1 MDFHQSYLF
10 QNKEHQDFDQSYLL
24 QIQEFAPH
32 SGIPK
37 FSPKSD
43 WSHSSLSFS
52 FLALFS
58 LQKKNGPLQKWS
70 HTFFFNSE
78 WGLSVCSGPFFRGMW
93 GVLLFLI
100 LFMIISLN
108 FEYEYVFLI
117 IPKTTVKTLA
127 RLLELQRQ
135 LLFFVTWLTKG
146 RLQQEF
152 YSHLCLDQWHSI
164 EITACPIGTKIFW
177 MKRCIQ
183 QFVLMSL
190 NKKWTDFLM
199 Q

>member
-1 MDFHQSYLF
+1 MWIFTNHICSKIRNTKILTNHICSKFRSLLHIQEYQS
-10 QNKEHQDFDQSYLL
+10 LL
-24 QIQEFAPH
+24 QNQTEV
-32 SGIPK
+32 IPLYP
-37 FSPKSD
+37 SV
-43 WSHSSLSFS
+43 SLHC
-52 FLALFS
+52 FLY
-58 LQKKNGPLQKWS
+58 KKNGPLQTRS

-78 WGLSVCSGPFFRGMW
+78 RGLSVCSGSFFRGMW

-146 RLQQEF
+146 RLQREF
-152 YSHLCLDQWHSI
+152 YSHLCLDQ
-164 EITACPIGTKIFW
+164 
-177 MKRCIQ
+177 
-183 QFVLMSL
+183 
-190 NKKWTDFLM
+190 
-199 Q
+199 